1 MATKSTKSAKTL
13 RFDRLISGGQP
24 ATMLLDEL
32 EVRPL
37 PTVARLGELHR
48 RHRGDRHY
56 ARAVVEAVASGS
68 PELERGG
75 AWLLRREAA
84 ERDGFPA
91 EEWVVVIDALPGVR
105 SWYGRLILCQLLS
118 DRPALMDAAPED
130 FARFLRDC
138 ARDAKPT
145 VRAWAVNSF
154 HELGIR
160 HREFRAEA
168 RRLVAAARRDPT
180 PCVQARLRHLR

>member
-1 MATKSTKSAKTL
+1 
-13 RFDRLISGGQP
+13 
-24 ATMLLDEL
+24 MLLDEI

-37 PTVARLGELHR
+37 LTVAQLEALHR
-48 RHRGDRHY
+48 RHRGHRAY
-56 ARAVVEAVASGS
+56 ARRVVEAVASSS

-75 AWLLRREAA
+75 AWLLRREVA
-84 ERDGFPA
+84 ERGGFPA
-91 EEWVVVIDALPGVR
+91 EDWAVVIDALPGVR
-105 SWYGRLILCQLLS
+105 SWHGRLLLCQLLS
-118 DRPALMDAAPED
+118 DQPALMGAAPED

-138 ARDAKPT
+138 AHDAKPT
-145 VRAWAVNSF
+145 VRAWAVSSF
-154 HELGIR
+154 HELGLH